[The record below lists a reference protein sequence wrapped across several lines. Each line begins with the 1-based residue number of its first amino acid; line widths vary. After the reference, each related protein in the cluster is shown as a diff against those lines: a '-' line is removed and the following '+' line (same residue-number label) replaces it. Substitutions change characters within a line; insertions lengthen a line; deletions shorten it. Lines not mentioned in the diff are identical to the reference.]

1 MVTSATAPVLGSLLA
16 SRLGPAG
23 AQFLA
28 SARSECAGTPS
39 SARFGE
45 LLALASRHVRPG
57 VLLEPTNAERA
68 AAAASLPGWE
78 CERWTL
84 LETLRV
90 DLALALAESG
100 GEAADATLEDAF
112 RFSDE
117 GETAALLR
125 AAAHLP
131 RSERWRWRVGEGCRS
146 NMRSVFEAAACD
158 TPYLDWHFDDDAF
171 RQAALKCLFVG
182 APLWRMVGLER
193 RLDATLARMA
203 LDYTDE
209 RRSAGRHVPV
219 DLWLCLGTEG
229 GARAI
234 ACAEREL
241 GQATAPVGAPPRHTA
256 RARAAAGLAL
266 LRAGERERVEA
277 LSGAESDLRVAGL
290 WRRALAGENTQGI
303 FRHLEPDA
311 FDRLPA

>member
-1 MVTSATAPVLGSLLA
+1 MVTSATAPVLASFLV
-16 SRLGPAG
+16 SRLGPGG

-28 SARSECAGTPS
+28 AARSECAGAPT

-57 VLLEPTNAERA
+57 VLLQPTDKERA

-158 TPYLDWHFDDDAF
+158 TPYLDLYFNDDGF

-182 APLWRMVGLER
+182 APLWRVVGLER

-219 DLWLCLGTEG
+219 DLWLCLGAEG

-241 GQATAPVGAPPRHTA
+241 EHTQSPAGSPPNHTQ

-266 LRAGERERVEA
+266 LRAGQRERLEA
-277 LSGAESDLRVAGL
+277 LCGAESNGRVAGL
-290 WRRALAGENTQGI
+290 WRRALAGENTQGL
-303 FRHLEPDA
+303 FRHLEPDS

>member
-1 MVTSATAPVLGSLLA
+1 MVTSATAPVLASLLA
-16 SRLGPAG
+16 TRLTPTA
-23 AQFLA
+23 AQFWE
-28 SARSECAGTPS
+28 SARAECAASPASG
-39 SARFGE
+39 RFGE

-57 VLLEPTNAERA
+57 VPLAPSGSERA
-68 AAAASLPGWE
+68 SAAMALPGWV

-90 DLALALAESG
+90 DLAVALAHG
-100 GEAADATLEDAF
+100 GGAAADSTLEDAL
-112 RFSDE
+112 RFGDE

-131 RSERWRWRVGEGCRS
+131 RPEGWRWRVGEGCRS
-146 NMRSVFEAAACD
+146 NMRTVFEAAACD
-158 TPYLDWHFDDDAF
+158 TPYLDRHFDDDAF

-219 DLWLCLGTEG
+219 DLWLCLGAMG
-229 GARAI
+229 GERALE
-234 ACAEREL
+234 CAEREL
-241 GQATAPVGAPPRHTA
+241 SNTESPAGAPPNHTQ

-266 LRAGERERVEA
+266 LRAGERERLES
-277 LSGAESDLRVAGL
+277 LCGAESDDRVAGL
-290 WRRALAGENTQGI
+290 WRRALAGNNTQGL
-303 FRHLEPDA
+303 FRELEPDS
-311 FDRLPA
+311 FDRLGD